1 MKGKFRWVIVSI
13 IALTI
18 LINYLDRSALGFA
31 NGAITKQFNI
41 NNAEWG
47 LIGSAFSIGYLIL
60 SFVGS
65 PIIDKI
71 GVKKA
76 LSLSAGLWSVFS
88 ILTAFMGSF
97 VSLFLVRVL
106 LGGSEGP
113 AFPAV
118 SRAISRWLP
127 GKERGKAL
135 GMIVGFGVP
144 FSLMI
149 GGPIITQLMESL
161 GWKSPFVILGTLG
174 LILVGI
180 WLWLFK
186 DSPIGYHRVS
196 PQEQEYIKSG
206 LVEEETTEHVKKVEW
221 KKIFT
226 NKNLLISAFGYFSW
240 GFMFW
245 GFMYWL
251 PGILSQVYHLNIVK
265 VGFFTVLPWAV
276 GTVATIAGGLIADK
290 LYKRKPG
297 IRSRFNLI
305 GVCLLLSGASLI
317 PIMFNPS
324 LYGAITFI
332 SLGVGFGMVTG
343 SIWWIVAIDSA
354 PDQPAAASGFL
365 NAAFALAGII
375 APTAMGFAIQITGSF
390 SAGFGVMIVL
400 ALLSSI
406 GFLFFT
412 KEKQGSISEEQRIK
426 TIVH

>member
-1 MKGKFRWVIVSI
+1 MKGKFRWAIVSI
-13 IALTI
+13 IALTV
-18 LINYLDRSALGFA
+18 LINYLDRSTLGFA
-31 NGAITKQFNI
+31 NEAITKEFNI
-41 NNAEWG
+41 NNAQWG
-47 LIGSAFSIGYLIL
+47 LIGSAFSIGYLVL
-60 SFVGS
+60 SFIGS

-76 LSLSAGLWSVFS
+76 LSLSAGLWSAFT

-97 VSLFLVRVL
+97 ISLFFVRVL
-106 LGGSEGP
+106 LGAAEGP

-149 GGPIITQLMESL
+149 GGPIITQLMGTL
-161 GWKSPFVILGTLG
+161 GWKSPFIILGILGVIL
-174 LILVGI
+174 VVV
-180 WLWLFK
+180 WCFLFK

-196 PQEQEYIKSG
+196 LQEQEYIKSG
-206 LVEEETTEHVKKVEW
+206 LVEEETTEHVEKVKW

-251 PGILSQVYHLNIVK
+251 PGILSQAYNLDIVK

-276 GTVATIAGGLIADK
+276 GTVATIMGGLIADK

-305 GVCLLLSGASLI
+305 GVCLLLSGASLL

-332 SLGVGFGMVTG
+332 SLGVGFGMATG

-365 NAAFALAGII
+365 NAAFALAGIV

-390 SAGFGVMIVL
+390 NAGFGIMIVL

-406 GFLFFT
+406 GFLFSR
-412 KEKQGSISEEQRIK
+412 KDKRGSISEEQEVR
-426 TIVH
+426 TIVR